1 MLNVYHTIVM
11 RHISDDSY
19 ALVVYERL
27 LYIYIF
33 LGSFHISLN
42 YKHIIYLISSI

>member
-27 LYIYIF
+27 LYIFFFRFIP
-33 LGSFHISLN
+33 
-42 YKHIIYLISSI
+42 YLIKL